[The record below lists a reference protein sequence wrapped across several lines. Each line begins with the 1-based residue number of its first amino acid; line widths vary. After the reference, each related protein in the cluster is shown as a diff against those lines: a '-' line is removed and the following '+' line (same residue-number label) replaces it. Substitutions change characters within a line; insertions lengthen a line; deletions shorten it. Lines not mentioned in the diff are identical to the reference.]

1 MPFEPSFVNGFVQI
15 SVVLQTTP
23 GYVIDGA
30 RFYQLPLVEY
40 SLSQENSW
48 ISGHQA
54 PGPDKWRILRRKGG
68 LNGLT
73 LAGFKGIIR
82 RFPPVRVSH
91 EVYPRY
97 S

>member
-40 SLSQENSW
+40 SLSQQNSR
-48 ISGHQA
+48 INGRHAS
-54 PGPDKWRILRRKGG
+54 GPDKWRLLRRKGVATG
-68 LNGLT
+68 
-73 LAGFKGIIR
+73 
-82 RFPPVRVSH
+82 
-91 EVYPRY
+91 
-97 S
+97 